1 MNRIVCLS
9 AIIVANAFCTFA
21 QDLTDVPQSQK
32 LNAITSRP
40 AIEKVYGNLP
50 LSFERNDGQAGPQAL
65 FVSRSP
71 HVNILLS
78 TEGLTLNLSHR
89 DRSGIK
95 VLSQHPGATPRVDG
109 NSVYGFQFK
118 FLSSNA
124 APGVVGLDELP
135 GKSNYFRGRVPQKW
149 LRNIPTYARVRL
161 CDVYPGVDVIYYGN
175 SGQLEYDFSV
185 APKTNPDVIRFR
197 ADGALGVSVEANGD
211 LLLGFGT
218 ESVRLNKPVAY
229 QEAQDGHHLVASRYV
244 VETNGEIHFALGP
257 YDRERTLII
266 DPVLNYSTY
275 LGGSFDDGVLGLAID
290 KAGNAYLAGFTD
302 SPDFPVTPGAFQPTC
317 QGNCVV
323 DGDAFVTKLNAAGNA
338 VLYSTFLGG
347 SSSDEAAAIAVD
359 SAGNAYVTGETFS
372 GDFPLTTSA
381 FQSIQGGDFDIFVS
395 KLDPTGSTLLYS
407 TYLGGTGDDL
417 GTSIAADNSGN
428 AFIGGRSFAFLQ
440 PNNFPTTPGAFQTS
454 TVSVATGIVARVA
467 TRASGTASLVYSTY
481 LGGSGV
487 DEVFDLAL
495 DSTDNAYVTGEAE
508 SLDFPVTPGAFQAKC
523 NPVTAC
529 SDAFVTKLNPQGS
542 HLVYST
548 YLGGSSTEDGN
559 GIAVDAESHA
569 YVVGDTQSTDF
580 PVKNAFQKTNHGG
593 TNAEDA
599 FLTKLNLTG
608 SKLEYS
614 TYLGGKDDDVAFG
627 VAVDPRGNA
636 WVTGITQSTNF
647 PLRNPIQNTNAGAT
661 DVFVTRFNEAGNNL
675 VFSTYLGG
683 SNLDLGLRIRA
694 DSTFHA
700 YVAGRTFSLDFPVT
714 PGAFQTTSTS
724 GAGFVTKICIFF
736 CP

>member
-1 MNRIVCLS
+1 MNRIVYLN
-9 AIIVANAFCTFA
+9 AIFVAIAFYTFA
-21 QDLTDVPQSQK
+21 QDLADISQSQK
-32 LNAITSRP
+32 LNAITSRS

-50 LSFERNDGQAGPQAL
+50 LSFERNDGQVGPQAL

-78 TEGLTLNLSHR
+78 TEGLTVNLSHR

-95 VLSQHPGATPRVDG
+95 SLPNRSGAFPRIDA
-109 NSVYGFQFK
+109 NSVHAVQLKLLG
-118 FLSSNA
+118 SNA
-124 APGVVGLDELP
+124 APSVLGLDELP
-135 GKSNYFRGRVPQKW
+135 GKSNYFRARDPQKW
-149 LRNIPTYARVRL
+149 LTNIPTYARVGL
-161 CDVYPGVDVIYYGN
+161 CDVYPGVDVIYYGKG
-175 SGQLEYDFSV
+175 GQLEYDFSV

-197 ADGALGVSVEANGD
+197 ADGAHGVSLEADGD
-211 LLLGFGT
+211 LLLRFGT
-218 ESVRLNKPVAY
+218 ESVRLKKPIAY
-229 QEAQDGHHLVASRYV
+229 QEAQDGHHVVDSRYV
-244 VETNGEIHFALGP
+244 VEPDGEIHFALGL
-257 YDRERTLII
+257 YDRNRTLII

-290 KAGNAYLAGFTD
+290 KAGNAYVAGFTD

-338 VLYSTFLGG
+338 ILYSTFLGG
-347 SSSDEAAAIAVD
+347 SSSDESAAIAVD

-407 TYLGGTGDDL
+407 SYLGGTGDDL
-417 GTSIAADNSGN
+417 GTSIAVDNSGN

-440 PNNFPTTPGAFQTS
+440 PNNFPTTSGAFQTS
-454 TVSVATGIVARVA
+454 TVSIATGIVARVD
-467 TRASGTASLVYSTY
+467 TRASGAPSLVYSTY

-495 DSTDNAYVTGEAE
+495 DPADNAYLTGEAE
-508 SLDFPVTPGAFQAKC
+508 SLDFPVTPGAFQTKC
-523 NPVTAC
+523 KPATAC

-548 YLGGSSTEDGN
+548 YLGGSSTDDGN
-559 GIAVDAESHA
+559 GIAVDAAGHA

-593 TNAEDA
+593 VNGEDA
-599 FLTKLNLTG
+599 FLTKMNLTG

-627 VAVDPRGNA
+627 VAVDQHGNA

-647 PLRNPIQNTNAGAT
+647 PLRNPIQKSNAGAN

-700 YVAGRTFSLDFPVT
+700 YVAGRTFSVDFPVT
-714 PGAFQTTSTS
+714 LGAFQTTSPS